1 MKVIGITNLY
11 YSQYRQNNTAFEG
24 HKVLPTKQQWKD
36 LQVFSHHI
44 YEYKKGLRNLIL
56 TTEKERDRAV
66 IVSRLESEKK
76 NIKTAAYKYGSNIT
90 DLDYY
95 IQNVNEEKIN
105 VFFGNPQSVAVIKS
119 FGDKKLIEYTPEQ
132 DFILGTLLG
141 YDKVQQCFRY
151 LKLLAS
157 KK

>member
-1 MKVIGITNLY
+1 MRINGINSYNYQYNASFSGVRVIPTN
-11 YSQYRQNNTAFEG
+11 
-24 HKVLPTKQQWKD
+24 QQWKD

-56 TTEKERDRAV
+56 TTERERDRAV

-76 NIKTAAYKYGSNIT
+76 NIKTAAKKYGSNIV

-95 IQNVNEEKIN
+95 IQSVNNDKIN
-105 VFFGNPQSVAVIKS
+105 VFFGNPQSIAVIKS
-119 FGDKKLIEYTPEQ
+119 FGDKSLIEYTPEQ

-141 YDKVQQCFRY
+141 YDKIQQCFRY
-151 LKLLAS
+151 LKKLAE